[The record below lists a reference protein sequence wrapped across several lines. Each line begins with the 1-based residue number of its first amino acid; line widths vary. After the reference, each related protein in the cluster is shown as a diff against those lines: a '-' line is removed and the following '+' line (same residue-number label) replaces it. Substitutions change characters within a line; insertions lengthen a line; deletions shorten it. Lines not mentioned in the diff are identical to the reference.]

1 MNQKQ
6 RTMGE
11 NDYIMAALNDVK
23 KAVERVEKCVTE
35 DNRDFARSSVI
46 DLVHKSDHLRVMIVG
61 SI

>member
-11 NDYIMAALNDVK
+11 SDSIMEALNDVK
-23 KAVERVEKCVTE
+23 KAIERVEKCVTE

-46 DLVHKSDHLRVMIVG
+46 DLVHKSEYLRIMIVG
-61 SI
+61 CI